1 MEENEKTLIP
11 VSSDEMMLDTARF
24 DHLWRVACLFAKSD
38 MVPKHYRN
46 KNENCMI
53 TISMAFRMHID
64 PFMMLQNSYVIHGR
78 PGVMAQLAIALVNKS
93 GTFKAPIQYKYSG
106 EGKTRSCTAYAVSKS
121 GGQTCE
127 QTVSMTMANA
137 EGWTKDKKNKETGA
151 IIRSKWNTLPDLM
164 LAYRAAVFLARLY
177 CPEALMGM
185 QTVEEIEDVGVIDI
199 TPNKVE
205 NLKDKLKNGNTTE
218 PAADLEPSVK
228 KYHDLLNQMNDD
240 MKLKFASLN
249 APAIGDIGLEDRVD
263 LLAEMERIIFESS
276 ELPPTEKDPDF

>member
-1 MEENEKTLIP
+1 MEENGKTLIP

-38 MVPKHYRN
+38 MVPEHYRN
-46 KNENCMI
+46 KKENCMI
-53 TISMAFRMHID
+53 TISMAFRMHVD
-64 PFMMLQNSYVIHGR
+64 PLMMLQNSYVIHGR

-93 GTFKAPIQYKYSG
+93 GAFKTPIQYEYSG
-106 EGKTRSCTAYAVSKS
+106 EGKTRSCTAYAMAKS
-121 GGQTCE
+121 GGKRCE
-127 QTVSMTMANA
+127 QTVSMAMAQA
-137 EGWTKDKKNKETGA
+137 EGWLGKKG
-151 IIRSKWNTLPDLM
+151 SKWLTLPDLM

-199 TPNKVE
+199 TPDNVE
-205 NLKDKLKNGNTTE
+205 NLKDKLKNGST
-218 PAADLEPSVK
+218 PDLVADIEPSVK

-276 ELPPTEKDPDF
+276 ELPPTEEDPDF